1 VARALLI
8 FNPVAAR
15 ADLKAVDRVI
25 RVFTRAGWRIEV
37 EGTSRVGH
45 AEDLARQGVQD
56 AVDLVAV
63 YGGDGTTMQAVAGMV
78 GHEVPV
84 ALIPGGTG
92 NLLAGNLRLPR
103 RPTAAAKVAV
113 RGVPRSIDLGA
124 LERVEG
130 DRYFAV
136 ACGAGFDADLMA
148 ATSGE
153 AKRRWRMG
161 AYVAQGLDAVAKLK
175 VVPHRITVDGAVHE
189 MDAVMVLVAN
199 CGEIIPPFVRLHAGV
214 ALDDG
219 ILDVAVANA
228 ATLMEGVDVVWRL
241 LTGRLDA
248 AHRLRFFRGEVVTV
262 ETLEPQPVELDGE
275 PDGVTPFTARVVPH
289 AIRVMVPRT

>member
-103 RPTAAAKVAV
+103 RPTAAARVAV

-262 ETLEPQPVELDGE
+262 ETVEPQPVELDGE

>member
-1 VARALLI
+1 
-8 FNPVAAR
+8 
-15 ADLKAVDRVI
+15 
-25 RVFTRAGWRIEV
+25 
-37 EGTSRVGH
+37 
-45 AEDLARQGVQD
+45 
-56 AVDLVAV
+56 
-63 YGGDGTTMQAVAGMV
+63 
-78 GHEVPV
+78 
-84 ALIPGGTG
+84 
-92 NLLAGNLRLPR
+92 
-103 RPTAAAKVAV
+103 VAV

-262 ETLEPQPVELDGE
+262 ETVEPQPVELDGE

>member
-1 VARALLI
+1 MARALLI

-262 ETLEPQPVELDGE
+262 ETVEPQPVELDGE

-289 AIRVMVPRT
+289 AIRVMVPGT